1 LINYPLT
8 GLLRQFNRKP
18 RKTLEPRQTPCGMR
32 DRPASAEGFL
42 VRCLETGWEAET
54 EEINHLQK
62 EENA

>member
-1 LINYPLT
+1 
-8 GLLRQFNRKP
+8 
-18 RKTLEPRQTPCGMR
+18 MR